1 MKPFNFGQ
9 WGFKIDVE
17 KTKEYY
23 KEYNRPKTDADR
35 NFYENYKDLSAEEKE
50 FFDSFGI
57 DVFSCLKETIC
68 IKTNETEMLNCKV
81 YCPVCAESVSIPD
94 IYSLP
99 VEEIIDCHI
108 KGILDEQDERVG
120 RFRIDLSG
128 NGRCPCF
135 LPEGFICFVLYCD
148 EIKWLLPG
156 EPVKS
161 DYDEMHKQHYEEAF
175 SRLGINVT
183 PLDRDTVA
191 QLKTEWMNALSK
203 KSKNQNKAKRLSE
216 DCIWHIFSFGLLRCD
231 DEEVASR
238 QYDNQNKYSCVF
250 LSNIDDVGYRIENA
264 DALSAEIL
272 DQFIDV
278 TVIASDFSWTYVK
291 THECDFGPYFC
302 KID

>member
-120 RFRIDLSG
+120 RF
-128 NGRCPCF
+128 
-135 LPEGFICFVLYCD
+135 
-148 EIKWLLPG
+148 
-156 EPVKS
+156 
-161 DYDEMHKQHYEEAF
+161 
-175 SRLGINVT
+175 
-183 PLDRDTVA
+183 
-191 QLKTEWMNALSK
+191 
-203 KSKNQNKAKRLSE
+203 
-216 DCIWHIFSFGLLRCD
+216 
-231 DEEVASR
+231 
-238 QYDNQNKYSCVF
+238 
-250 LSNIDDVGYRIENA
+250 
-264 DALSAEIL
+264 
-272 DQFIDV
+272 
-278 TVIASDFSWTYVK
+278 
-291 THECDFGPYFC
+291 
-302 KID
+302 